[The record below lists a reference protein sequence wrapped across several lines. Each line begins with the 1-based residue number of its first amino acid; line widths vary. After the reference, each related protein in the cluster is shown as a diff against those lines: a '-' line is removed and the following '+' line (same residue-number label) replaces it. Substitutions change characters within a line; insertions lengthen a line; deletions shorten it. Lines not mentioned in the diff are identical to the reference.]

1 LLKCPPVDT
10 LVKRSSYPG
19 ATFRTRGRLATRCH
33 PQDCYLACVL
43 KLLLM
48 SVLFATFVLPAV
60 AASGKRPVNSL
71 RSMLIS
77 ILLAELAYAFF
88 LRFLYSRFV

>member
-1 LLKCPPVDT
+1 M
-10 LVKRSSYPG
+10 
-19 ATFRTRGRLATRCH
+19 
-33 PQDCYLACVL
+33 L

-60 AASGKRPVNSL
+60 AASGKRPLSSL

-77 ILLAELAYAFF
+77 ILFAELAYAFF